1 MAGSAFAVSFGLVS
15 SPMCRAL
22 LKVERAGRASVNLGD
37 RSIVAEF
44 IAVSAR
50 KLDSGESGRFLE
62 GRNRM
67 SNILLKVCVAV
78 RALLEEDEAQDLV
91 EYALLLC
98 LITLALIT
106 GMNGIAKAV
115 NQTFS
120 SISSSLS

>member
-1 MAGSAFAVSFGLVS
+1 MDLEG
-15 SPMCRAL
+15 
-22 LKVERAGRASVNLGD
+22 
-37 RSIVAEF
+37 RSILAEF

-50 KLDSGESGRFLE
+50 KLDSGRSGRFLE

-67 SNILLKVCVAV
+67 SNILLKVWVQV
-78 RALLEEDEAQDLV
+78 RALLEEEEAQDLV

-120 SISSSLS
+120 SISGSLS